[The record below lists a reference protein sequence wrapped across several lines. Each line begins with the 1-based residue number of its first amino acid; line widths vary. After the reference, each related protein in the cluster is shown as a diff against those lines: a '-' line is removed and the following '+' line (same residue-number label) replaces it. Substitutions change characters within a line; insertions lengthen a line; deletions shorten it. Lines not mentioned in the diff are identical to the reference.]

1 MKNKLS
7 YFIGVAFVLCYTSTF
22 TSCINGVDDECLEQ
36 KLSGEGESNNEEEE
50 EIPDLN
56 GNYCAGG
63 DFDLTM
69 TYNGE
74 ELTGKKVTVAAD
86 EMNETAVITLAGI
99 EQDLSSL
106 VGGLVPFSFTGFS
119 PIPGVKEITFTDV
132 KLYKRDGAYQ
142 FAGEET
148 NPAYTLTYQGT
159 IDNEKMNISIKHQLV
174 NQKLAGTWNLAPI
187 KNTGNSKDFAP
198 LWCDW
203 QSEMITS
210 LGIVYI
216 DMFGT
221 GKLSE
226 LKLNKYNFNGIF
238 TLLAG
243 SLSPVVMN
251 MLLGQTI
258 GLENIVGNTL
268 RDITA
273 EGNGCMFATYSY
285 SGDLQKPEWSSEMPH
300 NALRYYYGKE
310 GQIYLEA
317 NTDLIVSLIG
327 GLINPAIT
335 RADPQVTVQLGKE
348 LVALLV
354 PVLQEGI
361 PCDYVLDG
369 NNLTINIDGQLLKA
383 ILSKLMQ
390 LANDEVA
397 HPYVMDFISTL
408 GDFSTNIEEL
418 LNTMP
423 DALKYQKINKETGEP
438 EGECGDIKLGL
449 RFVKG

>member
-22 TSCINGVDDECLEQ
+22 TSCINGVDDEYLEQ
-36 KLSGEGESNNEEEE
+36 KLSGEGESNNEEGEE
-50 EIPDLN
+50 LPDLN
-56 GNYCAGG
+56 GDYCVGG
-63 DFDLTM
+63 DFDLKM

-74 ELTGKKVTVAAD
+74 ELSGKKVTIAAD
-86 EMNETAVITLAGI
+86 ELNETAVITLAGV

-106 VGGLVPFSFTGFS
+106 VGGLVPFSFTSFS
-119 PIPGVKEITFTDV
+119 PIPGVKEITFTNV
-132 KLYKRDGAYQ
+132 RLYKSGTSYL
-142 FAGEET
+142 FTGEEV
-148 NPAYTLTYQGT
+148 NPTYTMTYQGT
-159 IDNEKMNISIKHQLV
+159 IENEKMSIDIKHQLV
-174 NQKLAGTWNLAPI
+174 NQELAGTWKLAPV

-203 QSEMITS
+203 QSEMVTS
-210 LGIVYI
+210 LGIIYI

-221 GKLSE
+221 GRPSPLA
-226 LKLNKYNFNGIF
+226 LNKYNFNGIF

-243 SLSPVVMN
+243 SLSPIVMN
-251 MLLGQTI
+251 MLLGQQI
-258 GLENIVGNTL
+258 GLENIVGNML
-268 RDITA
+268 QSINA
-273 EGNGCMFATYSY
+273 EKNGCMFATYSY
-285 SGDLQKPEWSSEMPH
+285 SGDLQHPEWSSDMPH

-327 GLINPAIT
+327 GLINPTIT
-335 RADPQVTVQLGKE
+335 RADPQVTVQLGKD
-348 LVALLV
+348 LVEILI

-369 NNLTINIDGQLLKA
+369 NNLIVNIDGQLLKKL
-383 ILSKLMQ
+383 LSKLME

-397 HPYVMDFISTL
+397 HPYVMDFINTL

-418 LNTMP
+418 LSTMP

-438 EGECGDIKLGL
+438 EGECGDVKLGL
-449 RFVKG
+449 RFVK